1 MHTMPPHITACTMV
15 PAAAMTVEHDGDGN
29 PHVFVPNSLLVNP
42 EEVFEDL
49 QDIGT
54 PEEWALK
61 CGGKRGHDRA
71 TCLAVANVIVRGSEH
86 MPKIPPIWP
95 LIREKFPNAP
105 QPGPDWILN
114 NVGPIGNPA
123 LYDHLF
129 TFLGQSPFS
138 SSEVPADTAALLLML
153 AFATIIRDRKEKQME
168 ALLTGKGGGKHGAS
182 DGAPANPKGK
192 GRGKAQEEKHPPEPS
207 AKAAQPS
214 SKGS

>member
-29 PHVFVPNSLLVNP
+29 PHVFVPMSLLVNP

-86 MPKIPPIWP
+86 MPKIPP
-95 LIREKFPNAP
+95 
-105 QPGPDWILN
+105 
-114 NVGPIGNPA
+114 
-123 LYDHLF
+123 
-129 TFLGQSPFS
+129 FS
-138 SSEVPADTAALLLML
+138 L
-153 AFATIIRDRKEKQME
+153 
-168 ALLTGKGGGKHGAS
+168 
-182 DGAPANPKGK
+182 
-192 GRGKAQEEKHPPEPS
+192 
-207 AKAAQPS
+207 
-214 SKGS
+214 

>member
-15 PAAAMTVEHDGDGN
+15 PAAAMTTVEHDGN
-29 PHVFVPNSLLVNP
+29 LHVFVPISLLVNP

-86 MPKIPPIWP
+86 MPKIPPEFEFIM
-95 LIREKFPNAP
+95 EKFLTA
-105 QPGPDWILN
+105 QRGALWILD
-114 NVGPIGNPA
+114 NVGPIGDDA
-123 LYDHLF
+123 LYNHLF
-129 TFLGQSPFS
+129 TFLGLSQMT
-138 SSEVPADTAALLLML
+138 SSEVSADRAAYYLLL
-153 AFATIIRDRKEKQME
+153 AIGTIVRNEKEKDIE
-168 ALLTGKGGGKHGAS
+168 ELLTGKGGGKHGAS

-192 GRGKAQEEKHPPEPS
+192 GRGKAQEQKHPPEPS
-207 AKAAQPS
+207 AKGAKPS
-214 SKGS
+214 AKVG